1 MKNLGALLL
10 PFAIILASGMAI
22 GSIHNAQ
29 MRDVIPGAFTPFG
42 GILLALTLVQLI
54 IGLLLWRHYENL
66 PPLAWRGAVI
76 AAGIVTVIGLLNLIT
91 TLQGEGSLAGWLF
104 HEYLGLIVG
113 PLQLI
118 KLLFERGRSA

>member
-29 MRDVIPGAFTPFG
+29 MRDVIPGACTPFG
-42 GILLALTLVQLI
+42 AILLALTLVQLI